1 MCDAI
6 TKEDKGRRVDA
17 RHRRATQAL
26 LDREE
31 ELVAGYPEMGYAGLV
46 SVAARSQEDLDEQ
59 SEVVEQLARETGMD
73 LRLLEGRQDLAW
85 AASLPAGIAPAIG
98 WAS

>member
-1 MCDAI
+1 M
-6 TKEDKGRRVDA
+6 DA

-26 LDREE
+26 LHREE
-31 ELVAGYPEMGYAGLV
+31 ELVAGYPEIAYLGIV
-46 SVAARSQEDLDEQ
+46 TVAAATRELLDDHSEIIEQ
-59 SEVVEQLARETGMD
+59 RARESAMD

-85 AASLPAGIAPAIG
+85 AASLPAGLAPAAP